1 MMRTRLFWAGS
12 TVAAVISASSLARA
26 ADYYFDS
33 VGGDDSKDGTTEA
46 NAKKTL
52 KMPTGSG
59 NTVHLKRG
67 STFSGNLSANNVTV
81 VAYGC
86 GVRPTFNGSISVS
99 KATVEGIRALPT
111 SGSGI
116 NVQSDGVVRDCE
128 SEGTNFDPTK
138 GNAAGAMGITVN
150 GTNNKIIGNYVHDW
164 GASQSG
170 VSMNNSGGAEGI
182 MVMGSNNEVAFNSV
196 VNCVSPNQQL
206 GGLEGGCMEIV
217 VPKAGAVISNVSF
230 HHNYCEKSVGMWE
243 GCAGNFSTDG
253 GNIQEN
259 HGIIENVT
267 VSYNVSVDA
276 MWMYLLQPVNTDFKN
291 VVFANNTIIH
301 TPKTKE
307 YFTYPVST
315 DFPKGLKYTDGGH
328 AMMGIGVDKDT
339 VVDTETGAQV
349 TYTTENAYY
358 KMATGFEPGTIIV
371 KNNIFADMVETGVNN
386 SMFILK
392 VADHSNN
399 IFIPKTASLGVF
411 TLGSTEKKA
420 DLTELAFTSDYQL
433 TSASTPAIDQGVTID
448 MNANVG
454 LASTTVSSAI
464 FGTTFTQDVAKQAV
478 PCGSAPDIGASE
490 FCVGPEAL
498 AWPSAADNCG
508 AGGSPTTGGAGS
520 TGGATAIAAGGTA
533 NIGVGGTGNLGIGGT
548 GNVGVGGGKANTG
561 GAAVGAG
568 GKSGGGGKPATGG
581 APVVGA
587 GGAAVTSTGGAS
599 VLANAG
605 GNNANIGGARPA
617 TTGGNGAAVAGATS
631 IAAIGGQLA
640 VDVGGANS
648 TAVANVGGGAAGAAP
663 TGGAPT
669 TVQNGASV
677 QEGGC
682 SCRTSGSNR
691 SGIGTTLASLALAAL
706 ALGRRRN
713 ARHQRPA

>member
-1 MMRTRLFWAGS
+1 MLASG
-12 TVAAVISASSLARA
+12 TVAAVVSTNTLARA

-33 VGGDDSKDGTTEA
+33 VGGDDSKDGSTE
-46 NAKKTL
+46 NTAKKTL
-52 KMPTGSG
+52 KMPTGTG

-67 STFSGNLSANNVTV
+67 STFSGNLSATNVTV

-86 GVRPTFNGSISVS
+86 GIRPTFGGSITVS
-99 KATVEGIRALPT
+99 KGTVEGIRALPT

-116 NVQSDGVVRDCE
+116 NIQSDSVVRDCE

-182 MVMGSNNEVAFNSV
+182 MVMASNNEVAFNSV

-217 VPKAGAVISNVSF
+217 VPKAGAVVSNVSF
-230 HHNYCEKSVGMWE
+230 HHNYCERSVGMWE
-243 GCAGNFSTDG
+243 GCAGNFSSDG
-253 GNIQEN
+253 AKVQEN

-267 VSYNVSVDA
+267 VSYNISVDA

-291 VVFANNTIIH
+291 VMFANNTIIH

-328 AMMGIGVDKDT
+328 AMMAIGVDKDT
-339 VVDTETGAQV
+339 VVDTGTGQQV

-358 KMATGFEPGTIIV
+358 KMATGFEPGTIMV
-371 KNNIFADMVETGVNN
+371 KNNIFADMVESGVNN
-386 SMFILK
+386 SMFLLK

-399 IFIPKTASLGVF
+399 IFIPKTANLGVF
-411 TLGSTEKKA
+411 TLGSTEQKV
-420 DLTELAFTSDYQL
+420 DLAELAFNSDYQL
-433 TSASTPAIDQGVTID
+433 TSASTPAIDKGVTID
-448 MNANVG
+448 MNANAS
-454 LASTTVSSAI
+454 LASTTVSTAV

-478 PCGSAPDIGASE
+478 PCGTTPDIGASE

-498 AWPSAADNCG
+498 VWPSAADNCG
-508 AGGSPTTGGAGS
+508 AGGSPNTGGAS
-520 TGGATAIAAGGTA
+520 SIATGGAR
-533 NIGVGGTGNLGIGGT
+533 NSGIGGT
-548 GNVGVGGGKANTG
+548 ASVGVGGGKANTG
-561 GAAVGAG
+561 GATVGEG
-568 GKSGGGGKPATGG
+568 GKAGVGGRLSTGG
-581 APVVGA
+581 APIVGA
-587 GGAAVTSTGGAS
+587 GGAGVTSTGGAA
-599 VLANAG
+599 VAANSG
-605 GNNANIGGARPA
+605 GQVTGGGAQPV
-617 TTGGNGAAVAGATS
+617 TTGGSNTSAGGAAAATS
-631 IAAIGGQLA
+631 NGGTEA
-640 VDVGGANS
+640 GGAI
-648 TAVANVGGGAAGAAP
+648 ANMGGAAAGAAA
-663 TGGAPT
+663 TGGLGT
-669 TVQNGASV
+669 IQNGASID
-677 QEGGC
+677 EGGC
-682 SCRTSGSNR
+682 SCRTAGSNR
-691 SGIGTTLASLALAAL
+691 GGLGAALVSIGLAAI

-713 ARHQRPA
+713 ARRARM